1 MGDPAPL
8 RVLAV
13 DDHPVYLRGLVA
25 TLEDATG
32 IRLCGTAAT
41 AGEALEAVTREQP
54 DVILLDLNLP
64 DGNGVEVTRA
74 LRARGFT
81 GAVVMLTMYQDEVA
95 LRAALEAGAR
105 GYLVKGADQE
115 EIVGAIRTAANGGL
129 VVGPELADRLTD
141 LLTGPATG
149 DTVRVAGLSERETEI
164 LRMIARGRTNPEI
177 ARELVLSAKTV
188 RNHITNIFAK
198 LGVTDREQARRRA
211 RELGLRERLTH
222 DEPPTLTYLDIAA
235 RDEGRPLG

>member
-1 MGDPAPL
+1 MAEQAPVL

-25 TLEDATG
+25 TLEDAAS
-32 IRLCGTAAT
+32 IHLCGTAAT
-41 AGEALEAVTREQP
+41 AAEALEIIPREQP
-54 DVILLDLNLP
+54 DVVLLDLKLP
-64 DGNGVEVTRA
+64 DGHGVEVTRT
-74 LRARGFT
+74 LRASGYS

-198 LGVTDREQARRRA
+198 LGVSDRDHACQRA
-211 RELGLRERLTH
+211 RELGLREQL
-222 DEPPTLTYLDIAA
+222 EPRWSPGGD
-235 RDEGRPLG
+235 PP